1 MDNQKLSIKPHNGY
15 GFVYK
20 YTSPS
25 GKIYIG
31 KTKTT
36 LKERAKNNGNGY
48 LNCTIFFRAIQ
59 KYGFEKF

>member
-1 MDNQKLSIKPHNGY
+1 MDKHY
-15 GFVYK
+15 GFIYLTTDLK
-20 YTSPS
+20 YN
-25 GKIYIG
+25 KKYIG
-31 KTKTT
+31 QTIKS

>member
-1 MDNQKLSIKPHNGY
+1 MDNQKLSIKPRNGY

-36 LKERAKNNGNGY
+36 LKERAKNNAKGY
-48 LNCTIFFRAIQ
+48 KGCPYCSPT
-59 KYGFEKF
+59 

>member
-1 MDNQKLSIKPHNGY
+1 MNDKLLRKYPKDGY
-15 GFVYK
+15 GFIYC

-25 GKIYIG
+25 NKKYIG
-31 KTKTT
+31 QTIKS

>member
-1 MDNQKLSIKPHNGY
+1 MAIVYCYTNLVNG
-15 GFVYK
+15 K
-20 YTSPS
+20 
-25 GKIYIG
+25 KYIG
-31 KTKTT
+31 QTIKS